1 MRRGVASAALEQQL
15 VAESSSQYQ
24 RIEFEPARR
33 PDVPSATTDIAITV
47 LNPPRSGPSDDG
59 TAAATA
65 SSAQENE
72 VAGEAA
78 GRLSS
83 LPLEQY
89 LFSPQRLEQLSSW
102 PHMRGIGPGLANLG
116 NTCFINAT
124 LQCLTYTAP
133 LVNMC
138 LERTHSRGCTARG
151 FCIYC
156 ELEGHVREC
165 HDLER
170 PQKSLTPRVLVSHM
184 RAVVKHFRPGRQED
198 AHEYLLGLIEAVQ
211 SASLRVAAKAR
222 GETPSQRLAETTE
235 VQQLFGGHLHSQ
247 VVCHA
252 CRKASSSY
260 EPFLDLS
267 LELKNAPTVTECLR
281 RFTATEKLNGDN
293 QFRCPHCQALADASK
308 RLQVNAPPR
317 VLVLQL
323 KRFGFGRNGGS
334 KLQKHVEFGER
345 LQLAPFCTRD
355 YLATGGSTMYEL
367 YAALV
372 HEGLSLH
379 GGHYYSYVKP
389 ASGVWH
395 RCDDA
400 RIAQVSESTVHKEKA
415 YLLFYRRS
423 VVAAAANGDGG
434 ACDTGAAASASAAV
448 PASMGMGQPE
458 PELPSDSDAE
468 DEDEVEV
475 EEEEWIP
482 RRSMRSSARAAAST
496 ASGADGDDHDDSDSG
511 DALFGRRRAFSTAVR
526 RLRVPSGASDGVS
539 NGPARPSL
547 FPRKPFGFSLLPCSM
562 ARFWWRRP
570 RSRRRARGTTTK
582 GAAARE
588 PSSNAP
594 PCVSVDTSQIRDTSA
609 SRAEPAAPP
618 LQLPSLPAQRLP
630 PLRPPRRKRAAS
642 AADEPPTASADGH
655 AIGVSEAPLT
665 NPEDEVSSKEEA
677 GYASSREWLM
687 PVMGWPVKQ
696 AMRAAGAFSATA
708 GTWDESE
715 ALSPNG
721 RWRGAHDQPNGNRA
735 AGDGTGSAAAGVAP
749 GAKRKRAYDYW
760 DAELDRG
767 HIKKTRS
774 VRDANRQLKLAAA
787 SGYLRGGGGRAGGK
801 GRGSGRGGTK
811 GSGRAGGNG
820 RGGTKGGRGGG
831 SAVRSGGKRHRH
843 SE

>member
-1 MRRGVASAALEQQL
+1 MRRDGAASAALEQQL

-33 PDVPSATTDIAITV
+33 PDVPAATTDVAITV
-47 LNPPRSGPSDDG
+47 LNPPRSGPSDG
-59 TAAATA
+59 TAAAPA

-72 VAGEAA
+72 EAGEAA

-89 LFSPQRLEQLSSW
+89 LFPPERLEQLSSW

-198 AHEYLLGLIEAVQ
+198 AHEYLLGLIESVQ

-222 GETPSQRLAETTE
+222 GETPSRRLAETTE
-235 VQQLFGGHLHSQ
+235 VQQLFGGRLHSQ
-247 VVCHA
+247 VVCHT

-260 EPFLDLS
+260 ESFLDLS

-281 RFTATEKLNGDN
+281 RFTATEKLRGDN

-317 VLVLQL
+317 VLMLQL

-355 YLATGGSTMYEL
+355 YLASGGSTTYEL

-389 ASGVWH
+389 ASGIWH

-415 YLLFYRRS
+415 YLLFYRRIE
-423 VVAAAANGDGG
+423 VAAVANGGGG
-434 ACDTGAAASASAAV
+434 ACGGGACGTGAATSASAAV
-448 PASMGMGQPE
+448 PASTGMGQPE

-468 DEDEVEV
+468 VEDEDEDEVEDEV

-482 RRSMRSSARAAAST
+482 RRSMRSSARAAAS
-496 ASGADGDDHDDSDSG
+496 GADDDDGDDSDSG
-511 DALFGRRRAFSTAVR
+511 DAFVGRRRAFSTAVQ
-526 RLRVPSGASDGVS
+526 RLRVPSGARDGVS
-539 NGPARPSL
+539 NGRARPSL
-547 FPRKPFGFSLLPCSM
+547 FRRKPFGFSLLPCSLM
-562 ARFWWRRP
+562 RFWWRRP

-588 PSSNAP
+588 PSSTAP
-594 PCVSVDTSQIRDTSA
+594 PPASVDLSA
-609 SRAEPAAPP
+609 SHAEPAAPP

-642 AADEPPTASADGH
+642 AADEPPTASTDDH
-655 AIGVSEAPLT
+655 AIDVSEAPLT
-665 NPEDEVSSKEEA
+665 NPEEE

-687 PVMGWPVKQ
+687 PVMGWPVKLPV
-696 AMRAAGAFSATA
+696 RTAGAFSATA
-708 GTWDESE
+708 GTWDDSD

-721 RWRGAHDQPNGNRA
+721 RWRGAHDQPNGDRA
-735 AGDGTGSAAAGVAP
+735 AGDGTGRAAAGVAQ

-787 SGYLRGGGGRAGGK
+787 SGYLRGGRAGGK

-820 RGGTKGGRGGG
+820 RGGTKGGRGVG